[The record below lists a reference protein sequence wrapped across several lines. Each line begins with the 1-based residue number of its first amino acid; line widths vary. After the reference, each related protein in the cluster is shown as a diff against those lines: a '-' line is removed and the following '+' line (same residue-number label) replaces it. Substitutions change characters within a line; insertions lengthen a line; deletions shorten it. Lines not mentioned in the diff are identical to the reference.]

1 MSERKKTSKV
11 TTGHKVALGAL
22 SVLGAVAGWNII
34 GRTESQPQ
42 AASAPAGGAQAST
55 ATALPAAAA
64 VATPWPAIA
73 PLPVMPR
80 LDARPLPTLVAV
92 EIPDLPAVNPGAPVP
107 VAAAP
112 GLVALPALAPLPAM
126 PEYVAPPPPPPPPPS
141 QVAEAPPP
149 ANNGNVGGG
158 S

>member
-22 SVLGAVAGWNII
+22 SVLGTVAGWNLI
-34 GRTESQPQ
+34 GRAESQPQ
-42 AASAPAGGAQAST
+42 PAGEPAAAAQTTT
-55 ATALPAAAA
+55 ATTAPPVAA

-73 PLPVMPR
+73 PLPAMPR

-92 EIPDLPAVNPGAPVP
+92 EIPDLPAVAAGAPAP
-107 VAAAP
+107 LAAAP

-141 QVAEAPPP
+141 QVAAAPPPP
-149 ANNGNVGGG
+149 ANSNVGSG